1 MKPVKNII
9 RRTKLKVTEAIFA
22 AGAAVSKKTE
32 VNPMQAEKTKGRIYE
47 FELAGNDGKP
57 VKLSK
62 YKGHPLLIVN
72 TASLCGFTPQYKDL
86 EDLFQKYKDKGLR
99 IAAFPANEFGA
110 QEPGS
115 DAEIKSFCLT
125 KYALSFDLFAKIAVK
140 GPSTHPLYKYL
151 TTEAGFNGDIPWN
164 FSKFLADKDG
174 QVVARFGPEANPVGK
189 EITGKIEALL
199 A

>member
-1 MKPVKNII
+1 MKNII
-9 RRTKLKVTEAIFA
+9 RRARLKVTEALFA
-22 AGAAVSKKTE
+22 AGAALSKKTE
-32 VNPMQAEKTKGRIYE
+32 VNPMQAEKTKGRLYE
-47 FELAGNDGKP
+47 FEMAGNDGKP

-86 EDLFQKYKDKGLR
+86 EELFQKHKDKGLR

-125 KYALSFDLFAKIAVK
+125 KYALSFDLFSKIAVK
-140 GPSTHPLYKYL
+140 GPSIDPLYKYL

-164 FSKFLADKDG
+164 FSKYLVDKEG

>member
-1 MKPVKNII
+1 
-9 RRTKLKVTEAIFA
+9 
-22 AGAAVSKKTE
+22 
-32 VNPMQAEKTKGRIYE
+32 MQAEKTKGHIYE
-47 FELAGNDGKP
+47 FEMAASDGKT

-86 EDLFQKYKDKGLR
+86 QALYEKYKDKGLR

-125 KYALSFDLFAKIAVK
+125 KYALTFDLYAKIVVK
-140 GPSTHPLYKYL
+140 GAGIHPLYKYL
-151 TTEAGFNGDIPWN
+151 TTESGFNGDIPWN
-164 FSKFLADKDG
+164 FSKYLADKEG
-174 QVVARFGPEANPVGK
+174 KLVARFGPDANPVGK
-189 EITGKIEALL
+189 EIAGKIEALL
-199 A
+199 AP

>member
-1 MKPVKNII
+1 MGILRKA
-9 RRTKLKVTEAIFA
+9 KLGLTEAVFA
-22 AGAAVSKKTE
+22 AGAALSKKNE
-32 VNPMQAEKTKGRIYE
+32 VNSMQAEKTKGRIYE
-47 FELAGNDGKP
+47 FEMNTIDGKP

-72 TASLCGFTPQYKDL
+72 TASLCGFTPQYTDL
-86 EDLFQKYKDKGLR
+86 EALYQKYQGKGLR

-110 QEPGS
+110 QEPGT
-115 DAEIKSFCLT
+115 DADIKSFCMT
-125 KYALSFDLFAKIAVK
+125 KFALSFDLYSKISVK
-140 GPSTHPLYKYL
+140 GPGIHPLYKYL

-164 FSKFLADKDG
+164 FSKFLIDKDG
-174 QVVARFGPEANPVGK
+174 LVVARFGPDANPVGK

>member
-1 MKPVKNII
+1 MKKILQKARLKIVETAFSA
-9 RRTKLKVTEAIFA
+9 RAALTKQP
-22 AGAAVSKKTE
+22 E
-32 VNPMQAEKTKGRIYE
+32 VNPMQAEKTKGRIYD
-47 FELAGNDGKP
+47 FEMAGNDGKP
-57 VKLSK
+57 VKLAK

-86 EDLFQKYKDKGLR
+86 EALFQTYKDKGLR

-140 GPSTHPLYKYL
+140 GPSIHPLYKYL
-151 TTEAGFNGDIPWN
+151 TTESGYNGDIPWN

-174 QVVARFGPEANPVGK
+174 QIVARFGPEANPVGK

>member
-1 MKPVKNII
+1 MKRILG
-9 RRTKLKVTEAIFA
+9 RAKLGLTETVFA
-22 AGAAVSKKTE
+22 AAAALSKKIE
-32 VNPMQAEKTKGRIYE
+32 VNPMQAEKTKGRVYE
-47 FELAGNDGKP
+47 FEMNSIDGKP

-72 TASLCGFTPQYKDL
+72 TASLCGFTPQYTDL
-86 EDLFQKYKDKGLR
+86 EALFQKYKDKGLR

-115 DAEIKSFCLT
+115 DADIKSFCLT
-125 KYALSFDLFAKIAVK
+125 KFSLTFDLYSKISVK
-140 GPSTHPLYKYL
+140 GPAIHPLYKYL

-164 FSKFLADKDG
+164 FSKYLVNKEG
-174 QVVARFGPEANPVGK
+174 LIVARFGPDANPVGK
-189 EITGKIEALL
+189 EIMGKIEALT

>member
-1 MKPVKNII
+1 MKRILG
-9 RRTKLKVTEAIFA
+9 RAKLGLTELVFSA
-22 AGAAVSKKTE
+22 AAALSKKSE
-32 VNPMQAEKTKGRIYE
+32 VNLMQAEKTKGRVYE
-47 FELAGNDGKP
+47 FEMTSIDGKP

-72 TASLCGFTPQYKDL
+72 TASLCGFTPQYTDL
-86 EDLFQKYKDKGLR
+86 EALYQKYKDKGLR

-115 DAEIKSFCLT
+115 DSDIKSFCLT
-125 KYALSFDLFAKIAVK
+125 KFALSFDLYSKIAVK
-140 GPSTHPLYKYL
+140 GPAIHPLYKFL

-164 FSKFLADKDG
+164 FSKFLVNKDG
-174 QVVARFGPEANPVGK
+174 LVVARFGPEANPSGK
-189 EITGKIEALL
+189 EIEGKVEALL